1 MRFIDEAFIEVTA
14 GNGGRGC
21 LSFRREKYIPKGG
34 PDGGDGGKGGSI
46 FLETNESLTTLQD
59 FRLQKKYKAKNG
71 SQGLGKNKHGKD
83 AEDTILK
90 VPVGT
95 IIIDENTNEIIA
107 DLISNN
113 ANFEIA
119 KGGRGGLGNAR
130 FKTSTN
136 RAPRKYT
143 EGSLGENLKLKLELK
158 VLADVGLLGMPNA
171 GKSTLISKISAAKPK
186 VADYPFT
193 TLSPNLGDVQSG
205 FNSFVVADIPGLIP
219 GASEGVGLGIKFLKH
234 LSRVKILLHLVDISI
249 FNNKQIV
256 ENLNNINKEL
266 ELYSEDLAQKEQWI
280 LLNKNDID
288 PSKENE
294 IKKAITKSFKN
305 NKIFSISALTGLG
318 LDQLVSK
325 IGTKVISFNSELDNE

>member
-193 TLSPNLGDVQSG
+193 TLSPNLGVVQSG

>member
-1 MRFIDEAFIEVTA
+1 MRFIDEAFIQITA

-21 LSFRREKYIPKGG
+21 LSFRREKYIPRGG

-46 FLETNESLTTLQD
+46 ILETDESLTTLQD

-83 AEDTILK
+83 ADNTILK

-95 IIIDENTNEIIA
+95 IIIDESTNEIIA
-107 DLISNN
+107 DLVSNKQII
-113 ANFEIA
+113 EIA
-119 KGGRGGLGNAR
+119 KGGQGGLGNAR

-136 RAPRKYT
+136 RAPRKFT
-143 EGSLGENLKLKLELK
+143 DGADGEDLKLKLELK

-193 TLSPNLGDVQSG
+193 TLSPNLGVVQSG

-219 GASEGVGLGIKFLKH
+219 GASEGIGLGIKFLKH
-234 LSRVKILLHLVDISI
+234 LSRVKILLHLVDVSI
-249 FNNKQIV
+249 FNNEQVIK
-256 ENLNNINKEL
+256 NLKDINKEL
-266 ELYSEDLAQKEQWI
+266 ELFSEELAQKEQWI
-280 LLNKNDID
+280 LLNKNDVD
-288 PSKENE
+288 PSKEKE
-294 IKKAITKSFKN
+294 IRDAIKVSFKDV
-305 NKIFSISALTGLG
+305 KIFSISALSGLG
-318 LDQLVSK
+318 LDKLLSK
-325 IGTKVISFNSELDNE
+325 IGTSVISFNETKANE